1 MILTI
6 PSFLADYLPQERK
19 QLYKNKEQKAKDNSF
34 AFLLAEEEHK
44 LEKRER
50 EWGD

>member
-19 QLYKNKEQKAKDNSF
+19 QLYKKEKKAKDNSF

-50 EWGD
+50 E

>member
-1 MILTI
+1 MIPPI

-34 AFLLAEEEHK
+34 AFLLAEEERK
-44 LEKRER
+44 LEKRKGMR
-50 EWGD
+50 